1 MNCAEQGGTVS
12 TTSENTPRLAP
23 ATPDHAE
30 SIGAPMPPGFDRDR
44 PAAFSRAERAAA
56 LVTEL
61 IAAAEPGAR
70 LGTKEELRA
79 RCGVSVGTFNETL
92 RLLHSRGLVS
102 VRPGPGGGL
111 FVAGQSP
118 IVRLGN
124 AVLALDTDQTTVA
137 EAIRIRDVLEPLLVE
152 DALRHASPADLAG
165 LREHLGL
172 MADAVAEEDAAA
184 FKRANWR
191 LHAHIAAISP
201 NPLLRSLYAGLLDVV
216 ESHTIAVL
224 PVSEQ
229 PLADYIAQRHRLHV
243 ELVDA
248 IARQDRTEAMRL
260 VDAHNTTTYR
270 SDPA

>member
-1 MNCAEQGGTVS
+1 MA
-12 TTSENTPRLAP
+12 TTSESTPRLAH

-30 SIGAPMPPGFDRDR
+30 PIDTATSRGFDRDR
-44 PAAFSRAERAAA
+44 PAAFSRAERAAE
-56 LVTEL
+56 LITEL

-92 RLLHSRGLVS
+92 RLLQSRGLVA

-111 FVAGQSP
+111 FVAEQSP

-124 AVLALDTDQTTVA
+124 AVLALDTDRTTVA
-137 EAIRIRDVLEPLLVE
+137 EAVRIRDVLEPLLVE
-152 DALRHASPADLAG
+152 DALWHASPADLAG
-165 LREHLGL
+165 LREHLAL
-172 MADAVAEEDAAA
+172 MADAVTEEDAAA
-184 FKRANWR
+184 FKRANWH

-201 NPLLRSLYAGLLDVV
+201 NLLLRSLYASLLDVV
-216 ESHTIAVL
+216 ESHTVAVL

-260 VDAHNTTTYR
+260 VDAHNTTTHHTA
-270 SDPA
+270 STDAH